1 MKKWM
6 VRIGAVLVIFLLILL
21 TAPLM
26 FKGKI
31 LTAAKQAAS
40 ESVMAK
46 IDFDDD
52 LNLSLIRNFPNLSVG
67 VNNLKIV
74 GVDSFQT
81 DTLFQSK
88 ELRLVVDIST
98 LFGDNESIGLS
109 KIYVNEPRVKV
120 HVLPSGRGNY
130 DIVPAEGAE
139 TEITEEETTE
149 SSLSLDLNHIE
160 ITNANIIYHDAS
172 MGVDFVSNSSD
183 FIAEGSYKGDI
194 FNLISTFKSK
204 EMNVSYEGLTAISKA
219 SFNLESSIEMDL
231 GTFRFDIESMNA
243 KLNELPLNMK
253 GWLQLNDENMEM
265 DLAMDVPSSEFKS
278 LLSAVPGCYTQDFN
292 QVQAS
297 GKMNFSMVLKGIMD
311 EVKMPSSEIKMGI
324 QNAQFHY
331 PDLPKSVTNINM
343 DLLIENKDGDPDQS
357 ILDLKTFSLK
367 LGEDLFEMSLYSKN
381 PVSNPYAKGNIK
393 AGFDLDQWNEY
404 LPLDSTLAV
413 SGKIASSISFE
424 GHYASV
430 ENQNINDLKAEGS
443 LKLEEFNF
451 FSEDILPLNINYFEI
466 TANPHSF
473 KVAPSKITYGQST
486 IEVKEG
492 TLDNAIAFA
501 LNDEMLHGR
510 LKIHSDKIDLNE
522 WIASEDVSPEETSEA
537 KDSSTLEA
545 VSIPHNLDLEFS
557 GSIGQLIYEDYDL
570 RNCQAVIK
578 VSDGRLIV
586 DPIKANLWGSQ
597 FNFSTTYAYEEGGK
611 PHLATS
617 FALQNLVPRN
627 VGNSFRLLQTY
638 APIMKKFDAP
648 FNLNMKMNSD
658 LDQNMSPI
666 MQDLSA
672 DGLAKVSQATKLESP
687 EWLNQVFEQLK
698 WGKENVKEVKIK
710 PGTLG
715 FAIQDGQ
722 LKLKDSIR
730 LDVYKGSNMAFTGG
744 VDLDQNLDF
753 NGHFYTQGKAVPV
766 RITGTTTSPKL
777 SIDWKKLGLQVV
789 EEYKEKA
796 VEKVKEEVKEIS
808 DNLIEKAEQKAEEL
822 RNAAAEKAQVIRD
835 KGREAADRQRAETDR
850 LMDLSREETDKK
862 IGKMI
867 EAAKNPIE
875 RLAAEKAAKA
885 LRKKSNQK
893 IDRLKKEGYKKA
905 SQIETEA
912 NKKAD
917 AIESAARNESEKLIQ
932 EAQEKQKQ
940 HLN

>member
-1 MKKWM
+1 M

-31 LTAAKQAAS
+31 LTAAKEAAS

-46 IDFDDD
+46 INFDDD
-52 LNLSLIRNFPNLSVG
+52 LELSLIRNFPNLSVG
-67 VNNLKIV
+67 VSNLQIV
-74 GVDSFQT
+74 GIDSFQT

-98 LFGDNESIGLS
+98 LFGDNKSIGLR
-109 KIYVNEPRVKV
+109 KIYVNEPRIKV
-120 HVLPSGRGNY
+120 HVLPSGRANY
-130 DIVPAEGAE
+130 DIVPTDS
-139 TEITEEETTE
+139 TELEPTQEETTE
-149 SSLSLDLNHIE
+149 SSMALDLDHIE
-160 ITNANIIYHDAS
+160 ITQAHIVYHDAS
-172 MGVDFVSNSSD
+172 MGVDFVSKSSD
-183 FIAEGSYKGDI
+183 FNAEGSYKGDI
-194 FNLISTFKSK
+194 FNLISTFTSK

-231 GTFRFDIESMNA
+231 NTFRFDIASMNA

-297 GKMNFSMVLKGIMD
+297 GKMNFSMVLNGIMD
-311 EVKMPSSEIKMGI
+311 EVKMPSTEIKMGI

-343 DLLIENKDGDPDQS
+343 DLLVENKDGDPDQS
-357 ILDLKTFSLK
+357 IVDLKTFSLT
-367 LGEDLFEMSLYSKN
+367 LGEDPFEMSLYSKN
-381 PVSNPYAKGNIK
+381 PISNPYAKGSLK
-393 AGFDLDQWNEY
+393 ASIDLDHWKEV
-404 LPLDSTLAV
+404 LPLDSSLAV
-413 SGKIASSISFE
+413 SGKIASSLSFE
-424 GHYASV
+424 GHYASI
-430 ENQNINDLKAEGS
+430 ENQKIDDLQADGS
-443 LKLEEFNF
+443 LKLKDFNF
-451 FSEDILPLNINYFEI
+451 RSADLLPLNINSFEL

-473 KVAPSKITYGQST
+473 KVAPSDITYGQST
-486 IEVKEG
+486 IQIKEG
-492 TLDNAIAFA
+492 TLDNVIAFA
-501 LNDEMLHGR
+501 LNDELLHGR
-510 LKIHSDKIDLNE
+510 LKIHSDKINLNE
-522 WIASEDVSPEETSEA
+522 WMASGDATYEETSETS
-537 KDSSTLEA
+537 DSSNIEA
-545 VSIPHNLDLEFS
+545 VNIPHNLDLEFS
-557 GSIGQLIYEDYDL
+557 GSIVQLIYEDYDL
-570 RNCQAVIK
+570 SNCQAVIK
-578 VSDGRLIV
+578 VSEGKLIV

-611 PHLATS
+611 PHLVS
-617 FALQNLVPRN
+617 SIALENLVPKN
-627 VGNSFRLLQTY
+627 VGNSFSLLQTY

-648 FNLNMKMNSD
+648 FNLNMKMNTD
-658 LDQNMSPI
+658 LGEGMSPI

-672 DGLAKVSQATKLESP
+672 DGLAKVSKATKLESP

-730 LDVYKGSNMAFTGG
+730 LDVYKGSKMAFTGG
-744 VDLDQNLDF
+744 VDLEQNIDF
-753 NGHFYTQGKAVPV
+753 NGSFYTQGKKVPMK
-766 RITGTTTSPKL
+766 ITGTTTSPKL

-796 VEKVKEEVKEIS
+796 VEKVKDEAKQIS
-808 DNLIEKAEQKAEEL
+808 DNLIEQAEQKAEAL
-822 RNAAAEKAQVIRD
+822 RNTAAEKAQVIRD

-850 LMDLSREETDKK
+850 LLDMTREETDKK
-862 IGKMI
+862 IGQML

-875 RLAAEKAAKA
+875 KLAAEKATKA

-905 SQIETEA
+905 KQIENEA

-917 AIESAARNESEKLIQ
+917 AIESTANKESERLIQ
-932 EAQEKQKQ
+932 EAKEKQSQK
-940 HLN
+940 LD

>member
-1 MKKWM
+1 MI
-6 VRIGAVLVIFLLILL
+6 RIGVILVIFFLILL

-31 LTAAKQAAS
+31 LTAAKKAAS

-67 VNNLKIV
+67 VNNLKII
-74 GVDSFQT
+74 GIDSFQT

-98 LFGDNESIGLS
+98 LFGDNESIGLR
-109 KIYVNEPRVKV
+109 KIYVNEPRVNV
-120 HVLPSGRGNY
+120 HVLPSGRANY
-130 DIVPAEGAE
+130 NIVPASSSEIE
-139 TEITEEETTE
+139 TTEEETTE
-149 SSLSLDLNHIE
+149 SSMTLDLNHIE
-160 ITNANIIYHDAS
+160 ITNAHIVYHDAS
-172 MGVDFVSNSSD
+172 MGVDFVSKSSG
-183 FIAEGSYKGDI
+183 FNAEGAYKGDV
-194 FNLISTFKSK
+194 FSLISTFTSK
-204 EMNVSYEGLTAISKA
+204 EMNVRYEGLTAISKA
-219 SFNLESSIEMDL
+219 SFNLESSLEMDL
-231 GTFRFDIESMNA
+231 GAFRFDIKSMNA

-253 GWLQLNDENMEM
+253 GWLQLNDENIDM

-297 GKMNFSMVLKGIMD
+297 GKMNFSLVLKGIMD
-311 EVKMPSSEIKMGI
+311 ELKMPSSEIKLGI

-331 PDLPKSVTNINM
+331 PDLPKSVTNINL

-357 ILDLKTFSLK
+357 IVDLKKFSLK
-367 LGEDLFEMSLYSKN
+367 LGEDPFEMSLYSKN
-381 PVSNPYAKGNIK
+381 PISNPYAKGNIK
-393 AGFDLDQWNEY
+393 AGIDLDHWKEV
-404 LPLDSTLAV
+404 LPLDSSLAV

-430 ENQNINDLKAEGS
+430 ENQNINDLKAKGS
-443 LKLEEFNF
+443 LKLKEFNF
-451 FSEDILPLNINYFEI
+451 LSEDILPLKINYFEL
-466 TANPHSF
+466 TANPLSF
-473 KVAPSKITYGQST
+473 KVAPSKITYGKST
-486 IEVKEG
+486 IEIKEG

-510 LKIHSDKIDLNE
+510 LKIHSDKINLNE
-522 WIASEDVSPEETSEA
+522 WMDSEGVSPEETPETS
-537 KDSSTLEA
+537 DSSTLEA
-545 VSIPHNLDLEFS
+545 VSIPHNLDFEFS
-557 GSIGQLIYEDYDL
+557 GSIGQLIYEELDL

-578 VSDGRLIV
+578 VNEGRLIV
-586 DPIKANLWGSQ
+586 DPLKANLWGSQ
-597 FNFSTTYAYEEGGK
+597 FNFSATYAYEEGGK
-611 PHLATS
+611 PHLVTN
-617 FALQNLVPRN
+617 FALQNLVPKN

-648 FNLNMKMNSD
+648 FNLKMKMNTD
-658 LDQNMSPI
+658 LGQDMSPI
-666 MQDLSA
+666 IQDLSA

-687 EWLNQVFEQLK
+687 EWLIQVFEQLK
-698 WGKENVKEVKIK
+698 WGKENVNEVKIK
-710 PGTLG
+710 PGTLS

-730 LDVYKGSNMAFTGG
+730 LDVYKGSNMTFTGG
-744 VDLDQNLDF
+744 VNLDQNLDF
-753 NGHFYTQGKAVPV
+753 NGSFYTQWQKVPM

-777 SIDWKKLGLQVV
+777 SIDWKKLGLQVA

-796 VEKVKEEVKEIS
+796 IEKVKEGAKEIS
-808 DNLIEKAEQKAEEL
+808 DNLIEKAEQQAEDL
-822 RNAAAEKAQVIRD
+822 RNKASEKAQMIRD
-835 KGREAADRQRAETDR
+835 KGRETADRQRAETDR
-850 LMDLSREETDKK
+850 LMDLSRMETDKK

-885 LRKKSNQK
+885 LRKNSNKK
-893 IDRLKKEGYKKA
+893 IDLLKKEGYKKA
-905 SQIETEA
+905 AQIETEA
-912 NKKAD
+912 KKKAD
-917 AIESAARNESEKLIQ
+917 AIESAAKSKSEELIQ
-932 EAQEKQKQ
+932 EAKEKQQ
-940 HLN
+940 LN